1 MANKFT
7 REIDRLFDTY
17 GPDKKIIILCNV
29 GRHGYEEWDF
39 YVFTHGSASRKS
51 KAIDPD
57 TDELLKKFSADK
69 DKLDE
74 MLLSSFKNVFDF
86 EYESHDCDDDFT
98 IWIYV
103 TRDYQVC
110 YNFTQCSLL
119 TKENADKILID
130 LAYYPDD
137 VADGLH
143 DKQIV
148 ETVSELVDK
157 INKQTAALESDDGK
171 SKVRELLAKINEV

>member
-7 REIDRLFDTY
+7 REIDRLFETY
-17 GPDKKIIILCNV
+17 GPDKKIILICEV
-29 GRHGYEEWDF
+29 GRHGFEEWQF
-39 YVFTHGSASRKS
+39 YAFANGSVS
-51 KAIDPD
+51 KRSNAIDPQ
-57 TDELLKKFSADK
+57 TDELRRKFSDEK
-69 DKLDE
+69 DKFDE
-74 MLLSSFKNVFDF
+74 MLLASFKKVFDF
-86 EYESHDCDDDFT
+86 DYERQDCDDDYS

-110 YNFTQCSLL
+110 YNFTECSLL
-119 TKENADKILID
+119 TKANADKILID

-157 INKQTAALESDDGK
+157 INKQTAALDSEDGK
-171 SKVRELLAKINEV
+171 SKVRELLAKIKEV